1 MCVSSEIFTKRA
13 LNIEAVACTF
23 RPLWHTKASF
33 HITNVGDNI
42 LLFNF
47 DQEVDAVKVLLGEP
61 WSYDRHLVVVK
72 RFEGKKSIKEVEFN
86 RVKFQIQLHDLPYK
100 FMNPETA
107 IEIGESI
114 GEVVIPQD
122 DSKMRGGTFMQVRVL
137 VDISCP
143 LC

>member
-1 MCVSSEIFTKRA
+1 MGRQEGCAVEEKLGTRMCVSSEIFTKRA

-61 WSYDRHLVVVK
+61 WSYDRHLVVIK

-86 RVKFQIQLHDLPYK
+86 RVKF
-100 FMNPETA
+100 
-107 IEIGESI
+107 
-114 GEVVIPQD
+114 
-122 DSKMRGGTFMQVRVL
+122 
-137 VDISCP
+137 
-143 LC
+143 